1 MKFLT
6 HCSVL
11 AMTLAAFPTL
21 ASGDGDGCGFWLTDC
36 PLPTYPLYLNEN
48 DTKGNLLMLL
58 ADQQRHPLPF
68 TLPADPLHERDKALF
83 SLTRL
88 PLPDEVED
96 PALREQLGSRLAA
109 YDPSLPPLLAHYAG
123 RDSLYGHAISNSLQS
138 VSAFLGALERS
149 EVPPAER
156 TPLLRSRLLI
166 LGQQEEAPTPTTGI
180 SDATREWQ
188 EYLQAAR
195 HFYDG
200 RFEEARAGFAALQ
213 QAKASWVA
221 ESATYMVMR
230 TDINLAMQE
239 AKDEYG
245 DQDVTRSDK
254 VALGNA
260 MAQGRVYLTAYPQGR
275 YASSA
280 KGLFRR
286 IQWMS
291 GDLTALRD
299 AYDEVMATQQPLP
312 ALEALVNEIDLT
324 LLSADAYRNQATY
337 QDSAQPTL
345 LFVNALRGLR
355 PTYERP
361 RDWQDAQLD
370 DAILQLQEAGK
381 TEQATYLKA
390 YTLFLDKQFEQVLA
404 LPSPPLGQEAS
415 TLAFSHQM
423 LRIWALQGM
432 KAFDKAEQA
441 LMTLVASP
449 LGQAQQAFVENVL
462 ADHWVRTGNTAAIF
476 QPGSPITQLRI
487 RTAVLKQEA
496 EPALLR
502 QQTKQGPSAAER
514 QIALHTLLV
523 RDLIAN
529 DPATFL
535 QDVALIPADYK
546 EVAPP
551 ADAPWQPVPNGDVR
565 LSAFQWGGEGTPQ
578 GYHCRDLAQTLGTL
592 VQRPEDGH
600 ALNCL
605 GEYLR
610 TQDPHI
616 DLWQDRELIWG
627 LAQDERT
634 TAPSRLAL
642 YQTVMANP
650 KAEPEDKSYALYRAI
665 QCYAPSGYN
674 SCDSQEIPKHTRQA
688 WFNTLK
694 QRYGNSVWARSLK
707 YYW

>member
-1 MKFLT
+1 MTSLT

-11 AMTLAAFPTL
+11 AMTLVALPAL

-48 DTKGNLLMLL
+48 DTRGNLLMLL
-58 ADQQRHPLPF
+58 GDAQHHPLPF
-68 TLPADPLHERDKALF
+68 TLPADPLNERSQPLF
-83 SLTRL
+83 YLTRL
-88 PLPDEVED
+88 PQPEEVED

-109 YDPSLPPLLAHYAG
+109 YDPSLPPLLEHYAG
-123 RDSLYGHAISNSLQS
+123 HDSLYGHAISNSLSS
-138 VSAFLGALERS
+138 VSAFLDALEQS
-149 EVPPAER
+149 EVPAPER
-156 TPLLRSRLLI
+156 TSLLRSRLLI
-166 LGQQEEAPTPTTGI
+166 LGQQESPAP
-180 SDATREWQ
+180 ATEMSSAALEWQ
-188 EYLQAAR
+188 GYLQAAR
-195 HFYDG
+195 HFYES

-213 QAKASWVA
+213 QAKAPWVA

-230 TDINLAMQE
+230 TEINLAMKE

-254 VALGNA
+254 EALRRA
-260 MAQGRVYLTAYPQGR
+260 MAQGQAYLAAYPQGR
-275 YASSA
+275 YASSTR
-280 KGLFRR
+280 GLFRR
-286 IQWMS
+286 IQWMA
-291 GDLTALRD
+291 GDLGALRD
-299 AYDEVMATQQPLP
+299 AYDEAMATRQPLP

-324 LLSADAYRNQATY
+324 LLSGDAYRHQAAY
-337 QDSAQPTL
+337 QDSAQPAL

-370 DAILQLQEAGK
+370 DAIAHLQK
-381 TEQATYLKA
+381 TGHQAQAAYLKA
-390 YTLFLDKQFEQVLA
+390 YALFLDKQFEQVLA
-404 LPSPPLGQEAS
+404 LPSPGQEDA

-423 LRIWALQGM
+423 LRIWAWQGM

-441 LMTLVASP
+441 LMALVASP

-487 RTAVLKQEA
+487 RAAVLKQEA
-496 EPALLR
+496 DPALLR
-502 QQTKQGPSAAER
+502 QQASQGPSAAER

-523 RDLIAN
+523 RDLIAS

-546 EVAPP
+546 EATPP
-551 ADAPWQPVPNGDVR
+551 TDAPWEPVPNGDVR
-565 LSAFQWGGEGTPQ
+565 LSAFQWRGEGTPQ

-592 VQRPEDGH
+592 VQRPDDGH
-600 ALNCL
+600 ALNCF

-610 TQDPHI
+610 SRDPHI
-616 DLWQDRELIWG
+616 DLWQDREMIWG
-627 LAQDERT
+627 LAQDEHPT
-634 TAPSRLAL
+634 FPSRLAL
-642 YQTVMANP
+642 YQAVMANP

-674 SCDSQEIPKHTRQA
+674 SCDSQEIPKRTRQA

>member
-1 MKFLT
+1 MKIMT
-6 HCSVL
+6 YCSAL
-11 AMTLAAFPTL
+11 AITLAAFPSL
-21 ASGDGDGCGFWLTDC
+21 ASGDGDGCSFWLADC
-36 PLPTYPLYLNEN
+36 PMPTYPLYLNEN

-58 ADQQRHPLPF
+58 ADRQQLPLPF

-109 YDPSLPPLLAHYAG
+109 YDPSLPPLLEHYAG

-138 VSAFLGALERS
+138 VNAFLDALEQS
-149 EVPPAER
+149 EVAPVER
-156 TPLLRSRLLI
+156 ASLLRSRLQI
-166 LGQQEEAPTPTTGI
+166 LGRQEVPQAPTTEMSPA
-180 SDATREWQ
+180 ATEWRD
-188 EYLQAAR
+188 YLHAAR
-195 HFYDG
+195 RFYDG
-200 RFEEARAGFAALQ
+200 QFEEAHAGFTALQ
-213 QAKASWVA
+213 TAKAPWVA

-230 TDINLAMQE
+230 THLNLAMKD

-245 DQDVTRSDK
+245 DEDVAKSDK
-254 VALGNA
+254 AALGNA
-260 MAQGRVYLTAYPQGR
+260 MKQAQAYLSAYPQGR
-275 YASSA
+275 YTSST

-286 IQWMS
+286 IHWMS
-291 GDLTALRD
+291 GDLPALRD
-299 AYDEVMATQQPLP
+299 AYSEAMASTSTLP
-312 ALEALVNEIDLT
+312 ELEALVNEIDLS
-324 LLSADAYRNQATY
+324 LLSANAYRNQPAY
-337 QDSAQPTL
+337 QDQAQPEL

-370 DAILQLQEAGK
+370 DAILQLQAAGK

-390 YTLFLDKQFEQVLA
+390 YSFFLDKQFEQALA
-404 LPSPPLGQEAS
+404 LPFPPLGQEAS

-423 LRIWALQGM
+423 LRIRAWQGM

-476 QPGSPITQLRI
+476 QPDSPITQLRI

-502 QQTKQGPSAAER
+502 QQVKQGPSAAER

-529 DPATFL
+529 NHANFL

-546 EVAPP
+546 EVVPP
-551 ADAPWQPVPNGDVR
+551 TEAPWQPVPNGDVR
-565 LSAFQWGGEGTPQ
+565 LSAFRWSGEGTPQ

-592 VQRPEDGH
+592 VQRPDDGH

-610 TQDPHI
+610 NQDPHI
-616 DLWQDRELIWG
+616 DLWQDREQVWG
-627 LAQDERT
+627 MKQEESA

-642 YQTVMANP
+642 YQAVMANP

-674 SCDSQEIPKHTRQA
+674 SCDSQEIPKRTRQA